1 MGPRV
6 KPEDGDFL
14 VLDTASL
21 SLRSVRCAIR
31 ELMNLKTPVVIVG
44 GGPAGLCLAIELG
57 MRGVACIL
65 FDDKPDTT
73 PHPQANATQARTME
87 HFRRM
92 GFADEIRAMGLP
104 RDYPTDIAYFT
115 RYSHHELGRFR
126 MPASG
131 AARDI
136 AMRGSGAWSTPEL
149 PHRCSQMFIER
160 ALKKHAGKYATTSL
174 RYGWRVTGFTDR
186 GTHVEVEAES
196 TDGRERISVTCDYLV
211 GCDGPRSL
219 VRQALGISYGG
230 EGVASRAFM
239 GGTMLAVY
247 FRQKELYR
255 LIAGD
260 RAWMYWTFNGE
271 RRALMAAINGTDEF
285 VYHTQLRPDEV
296 DGEVSPARARALFEQ
311 GLGCACPIEV
321 LYTARWNAGYTLV
334 AESYG
339 RGRVFI
345 AGDAAH
351 LFTPTGGLG
360 YNTAVEDA
368 VNLGWK
374 LAAVLQGWGG
384 PRLAETYAEERMPV
398 AHRNTRIARGFA
410 DSVGKFAADP
420 NLEADTDA
428 GAAARAAAGAYL
440 TDHARREFNIPGVTF
455 GVRYDNSSI
464 IAADGLAP
472 PDTIND
478 YVPTGQ
484 PGGRAPHVWLDD
496 SASLYDRFGRD
507 FTLLVMKRDADV
519 ARSVEAARELR
530 VPLHVLDISRE
541 RSCAEAREV
550 YGADLALVR
559 PDQHVAWRG
568 SQQIDT
574 RRALERVI
582 SINS

>member
-1 MGPRV
+1 V
-6 KPEDGDFL
+6 E
-14 VLDTASL
+14 TT
-21 SLRSVRCAIR
+21 SVI
-31 ELMNLKTPVVIVG
+31 IVG

-57 MRGVACIL
+57 MRGVACTL

-92 GFADEIRAMGLP
+92 GFADEIRALGLP
-104 RDYPTDIAYFT
+104 ADYPTDIAYFT
-115 RYSHHELGRFR
+115 RYSRHELGRYR

-131 AARDI
+131 QVRDLARQ
-136 AMRGSGAWSTPEL
+136 ATGAWSSPER

-160 ALKKHAGKYATTSL
+160 VLKKHAGKYPCVRL
-174 RYGWRVTGFTDR
+174 RYGWRVTGFTDH
-186 GTHVEVEAES
+186 GTHVAVEAES
-196 TDGRERISVTCDYLV
+196 TDGRERIAASCDYLA

-219 VRQALGISYGG
+219 VRQALGIRYGG
-230 EGVASRAFM
+230 EGAAARDFM

-247 FRQKELYR
+247 FRQRDLYR

-260 RAWMYWTFNGE
+260 RAWMYWTFNAD

-296 DGEVSPARARALFEQ
+296 DSEISPARAQA
-311 GLGCACPIEV
+311 LGCACPIEV

-334 AESYG
+334 ADSYG
-339 RGRVFI
+339 RGRAFI

-384 PRLAETYAEERMPV
+384 PRLVETYEEERRP
-398 AHRNTRIARGFA
+398 AALRNTRIARAFA
-410 DSVGKFAADP
+410 DSVGKFPADP
-420 NLEADTDA
+420 DLEADTAA
-428 GAAARAAAGAYL
+428 GEAARAAAGAYL

-455 GVRYDNSSI
+455 GVRYDGSSI
-464 IAADGLAP
+464 IACDGPAP

-478 YVPTGQ
+478 YVPTGV
-484 PGGRAPHVWLDD
+484 PGGRAPHLWMDD
-496 SASLYDRFGRD
+496 GASLYDRFGQD

-519 ARSVEAARELR
+519 AKWEEAARASGI
-530 VPLHVLDISRE
+530 PLAVVDISGE
-541 RSCAEAREV
+541 HAADEARAV
-550 YGADLALVR
+550 YGADLALIR

-568 SQQIDT
+568 ESKTVSTGIPADLAMICA
-574 RRALERVI
+574 R
-582 SINS
+582 